1 VDDEGRVNEVDLL
14 VLGPAGFILVEIKS
28 RPGTI
33 NGDAHSWIWTTDG
46 RRHTIDNPLLLA
58 NRKAKR
64 LAALLRRQAAFGRGA
79 NRMPWVTEVIF
90 LSKVLQPPDIDH
102 GTARRVFLR
111 GNPNGASDAGIIA
124 ALTGAPNTELGR
136 PGSVDANIGRA
147 AARAIEQ
154 AGIRPA
160 GRDRRV
166 GDYLLGSL
174 LGEGDGWQ
182 DFLAKH
188 ASLGVARRVR
198 VYPYARA
205 ASPDERERLGRM
217 AMREFR
223 VLEGID
229 HPGILR
235 VLDFRETELGPA
247 LIFEHDPAA
256 IRLDRFLRER
266 LSDLTA
272 EARLGLLRQLAEA
285 LGHAHSK
292 RLHHRGLAPQ
302 NLSKRS

>member
-1 VDDEGRVNEVDLL
+1 MKPPRWTVVSPSAYEWEREALEFLREHLPDHDPWRAWSNFEFVDDEGRVNEVDLL
-14 VLGPAGFILVEIKS
+14 VLTPAGLLLVEIKS

-33 NGDAHSWIWTTDG
+33 DGDAHSWVWTTDG
-46 RRHTIDNPLLLA
+46 RRHTVDNPLLLA

-64 LAALLRRQAAFGRGA
+64 LASLLKRQDAFGRGA
-79 NRMPWVTEVIF
+79 NRVPWVTEVIF
-90 LSKVLQPPDIDH
+90 LSKVLQPPRIDP

-111 GNPNGASDAGIIA
+111 GNPRGASDTGIIA
-124 ALTGAPNTELGR
+124 ALKGTLDTELGR
-136 PGSVDANIGRA
+136 PGSVDSNI
-147 AARAIEQ
+147 ARATARSIEQ

-166 GDYLLGSL
+166 GDYLLGAL

-182 DFLAKH
+182 DFVAKH

-247 LIFEHDPAA
+247 LVFEHDPNS
-256 IRLDRFLRER
+256 IRLDC
-266 LSDLTA
+266 TWV
-272 EARLGLLRQLAEA
+272 
-285 LGHAHSK
+285 
-292 RLHHRGLAPQ
+292 
-302 NLSKRS
+302 